1 MRCEERRI
9 VGGVA
14 ALLWLC
20 ASAGLAAQCDTI
32 SGQVRAGSSFERAF
46 GDGLLFRLRAAA
58 NAPPNPA
65 GWTVE
70 VRAGADG
77 EHDFVWVATPPYRWW
92 NPRYLDTSY
101 GQSARGAVDRD
112 VRTFGFVTGEEA
124 YARLSEAVGF
134 LVFSRPPE
142 MTEEEYE
149 AAHDSVR
156 AAWQT
161 MMEEVGRGQ
170 LRITDADVSEPTPDH
185 PRGRIE
191 RLAFTVTL
199 CPGGEEP
206 WERGDPGDSAQS
218 RGVGPPG
225 KEGAPHEGAPQDGP
239 PGRSVPAAEPV
250 PVDDVGRSCV
260 DLASPE
266 AALAL
271 SDSVASR
278 TCEVTDAGPLARTGT
293 LRWRWAL
300 YRHVSVYAP
309 TERTP
314 EPDLE
319 LFPDTIRED
328 ELVLFAGEAEGDRT
342 RPVWHDRTDAQ
353 FHLLRPPRA
362 TQVGA
367 EGTGVGSS
375 LLLVHRR
382 CLSGTGGCDD
392 HPFRL
397 EREGRVAPLE
407 RGYLRALERRLPPE
421 WRTSKGVW
429 IDTAGPTARAAVY
442 LPGDPNCCPA
452 LRARV
457 PLELRGDRLA
467 AKHRDDPS
475 AAEAVGLEPDTSRPL
490 DVWTIDP
497 SEDRFG
503 PVRADAS
510 EADLRQRIGDSQVER
525 AVVGL
530 AERRCTIGARLF
542 PGTPWEVEI
551 AWSDSSRSRPAFART
566 SSRTAASDRAR
577 DGVASRSPYRTPA
590 GVGLGTSLETLASI
604 AGEPVRLSGF
614 GWDVGGRVGWK
625 EEGDELVLHLALDR
639 GRLEAL
645 QAAGDTTRLEEPF
658 GDRTVASDDPLL
670 DRLGVR
676 VVTIRLD
683 WRPPEAVRLCG

>member
-1 MRCEERRI
+1 MRYEERRI

-20 ASAGLAAQCDTI
+20 ASAGLAAQCDTL

-70 VRAGADG
+70 VRDGADG

-101 GQSARGAVDRD
+101 GQTAPGAVARD
-112 VRTFGFVTGEEA
+112 VRTFGFVTDEDA

-142 MTEEEYE
+142 MTEAEYE
-149 AAHDSVR
+149 AAHDSVYAR
-156 AAWQT
+156 WQA
-161 MMEEVGRGQ
+161 MMERVGRGQ

-206 WERGDPGDSAQS
+206 WEGGDSGGSPRS

-239 PGRSVPAAEPV
+239 PGRDLPAAEPV

-300 YRHVSVYAP
+300 YRHVSIYAP

-314 EPDLE
+314 ERDLE

-342 RPVWHDRTDAQ
+342 RPVWHDRTDAR

-367 EGTGVGSS
+367 EGTGAGSS
-375 LLLVHRR
+375 VFLVHRR

-397 EREGRVAPLE
+397 EGEGRIAALE
-407 RGYLRALERRLPPE
+407 RADLRALERELPPE
-421 WRTSKGVW
+421 WGTWKGVW
-429 IDTAGPTARAAVY
+429 IDSAGPAARAGVY
-442 LPGDPNCCPA
+442 LPGDSNCCPA
-452 LRARV
+452 FRV
-457 PLELRGDRLA
+457 RLPLELRGDRLA
-467 AKHRDDPS
+467 A
-475 AAEAVGLEPDTSRPL
+475 EAVRLEPDTSHAFG
-490 DVWTIDP
+490 VWTIDP
-497 SEDRFG
+497 SGERFG
-503 PVRADAS
+503 PVRVGSS

-525 AVVGL
+525 ADVGL
-530 AERRCTIGARLF
+530 AEGRCTVGARLF
-542 PGTPWEVEI
+542 PGTPWEVEV
-551 AWSDSSRSRPAFART
+551 AWSDSSRSRPAFARA
-566 SSRTAASDRAR
+566 SSRTASSDRAP
-577 DGVASRSPYRTPA
+577 DGDAPRSPYRTPA
-590 GVGLGTSLETLASI
+590 GVGPGTSLETLSSI
-604 AGEPVRLSGF
+604 AGEPVRVSGF
-614 GWDVGGRVGWK
+614 GWDFGGRVSWTV
-625 EEGDELVLHLALDR
+625 EGGELILYLALDR

-645 QAAGDTTRLEEPF
+645 RAAGDTARLEELF
-658 GDRTVASDDPLL
+658 GDRTVASDHPLL

-676 VVTIRLD
+676 VVAIGRH
-683 WRPPEAVRLCG
+683 WRPPEAARFCG